1 MGMFIEPNIPL
12 IPKSVATVIQPYFG
26 LAERMGTVG
35 IYLADGPVK
44 EVAIEYTGALAET
57 EVQALTTAFL
67 KGLLNP
73 ILQESVNYVNAP
85 GLAKA
90 RNLNVKEVKSH
101 HAGYFTT
108 AITVKIATDKGEHK
122 LVGTLFDGKEPKIVQ
137 IDQYRVDFKPEGYL
151 LLAPHENKPNMIGQV
166 ATILGGAGININGM
180 QVGSTTKDNTN
191 IMAVAVGNDIP
202 NDIMLQLRGIEGI
215 FDVKLINCEC

>member
-1 MGMFIEPNIPL
+1 
-12 IPKSVATVIQPYFG
+12 
-26 LAERMGTVG
+26 LAERMGTIG

-44 EVAIEYTGALAET
+44 EVEIEYTGALAET

-108 AITVKIATDKGEHK
+108 AITVKIATDKGAHK
-122 LVGTLFDGKEPKIVQ
+122 LVGTLFDGKEPKIVE

-151 LLAPHENKPNMIGQV
+151 LLAPHANKPNMIGQM
-166 ATILGGAGININGM
+166 ATILGNAGININGM
-180 QVGSTTKDNTN
+180 QVGSTTKDDTN
-191 IMAVAVGNDIP
+191 IMAIAVGNDIP
-202 NDIMLQLRGIEGI
+202 NDIMLQLRGVDGI
-215 FDVKLINCEC
+215 FDVKLINCEG